1 MGDKPHYTKGGELEN
16 TVVAPKYAGELE
28 LDNIL
33 KDQNY
38 KVMGCCDISCISVYD
53 TITEAFDED
62 RLKEVNK
69 GIKETLH
76 PKSKKTEVELL
87 IEQNK
92 ILMEKLERKD
102 KQIVDDDDD
111 EPKEEEN
118 EELESLRKRYF
129 GLYGK
134 KPSHFMKEA
143 KLKEK
148 IALKLK

>member
-1 MGDKPHYTKGGELEN
+1 MKIYKMKMIMGDKPHYTKGGELEN

-102 KQIVDDDDD
+102 
-111 EPKEEEN
+111 
-118 EELESLRKRYF
+118 
-129 GLYGK
+129 
-134 KPSHFMKEA
+134 
-143 KLKEK
+143 
-148 IALKLK
+148 